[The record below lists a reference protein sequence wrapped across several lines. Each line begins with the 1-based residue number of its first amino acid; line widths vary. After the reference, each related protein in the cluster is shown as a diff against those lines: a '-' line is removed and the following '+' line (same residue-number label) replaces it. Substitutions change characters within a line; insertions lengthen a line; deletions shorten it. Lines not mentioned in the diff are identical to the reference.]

1 VLLVWPTL
9 VVIAG
14 VVAWM
19 RRDEPGGRGRRWFL
33 AWAVA
38 GFLMSFS
45 FVTGFSIGLFLLP
58 LAAFALI
65 WAARRS
71 PHLREA
77 TGFLLGIV
85 PTAALLAVASGY

>member
-1 VLLVWPTL
+1 MIALWPL
-9 VVIAG
+9 IMVVAG
-14 VVAWM
+14 VVVWT
-19 RRDEPGGRGRRWFL
+19 RRDDPGGRGWPWFL
-33 AWAVA
+33 AWALA

-45 FVTGFSIGLFLLP
+45 FVTGFSIGLFILP

-65 WAARRS
+65 WAAWRS

-85 PTAALLAVASGY
+85 PTALLVATAGG